1 MINLVKLSAEDV
13 DKILKLES
21 DFKDAWNKSMLESA
35 FNQERFHC
43 FGLVED
49 DKLVSVCYINL
60 AGKDADIESIY
71 TLKEHRKKGYAKILL
86 DSVIDFI
93 KSKGVDRI
101 FLEVRTS
108 NTIAKSLYK
117 KLGFESI
124 SIRKKYYE
132 DEDGEVMLNNL

>member
-1 MINLVKLSAEDV
+1 MINLVKLSEKDV

-60 AGKDADIESIY
+60 AGKDADLESIY

-93 KSKGVDRI
+93 KSSL
-101 FLEVRTS
+101 FL
-108 NTIAKSLYK
+108 NYFKAGKKNQNANIQTIRREKQLLK
-117 KLGFESI
+117 TDFFFQHF
-124 SIRKKYYE
+124 R
-132 DEDGEVMLNNL
+132 